1 LASGS
6 SERGPGPAL
15 AGYPEHLD
23 AVRLSAPE
31 FAADPAALYRVLR
44 ERHGPVAPVLLDGD
58 VPAWLVLGYRE
69 VLQVTSQPEVFGRDC
84 RRWNAWHR
92 IPVDWPLM
100 PYLGWT
106 VSVRF
111 TEGAEHSRRAEVL
124 SDALDAVDPARLQA
138 TAERV
143 ADHLIDAFARDGTAD
158 LIGQYA
164 QQVPIRV
171 LTTLFGLPGSAVPG
185 LVRDIAGS
193 LDAGPAAVEANQR
206 LHRWVQQL
214 VTEAQD
220 RPGPATASRLLGHPA
235 GLTADQAVT
244 DILVM
249 TVAGQQPTA
258 DWIGSTLRRM
268 LVDDEF
274 SVALQGGRATVAD
287 ALNAVLWSDPPV
299 RHGTGRWAASD
310 QELGGRQ
317 IRRGDLLIL
326 GLAAANSDPQAH
338 PGAGAESG
346 VNRAHLA
353 FGHGE
358 HGCPSPAPELAAIIA
373 KSAVEVLL
381 DRLPDVRLAVA
392 PGALR
397 WRPSPW
403 LRGLASLPAQF
414 TPVAPAA
421 PLSPAAPVGPAP
433 PGGPVGRPRRPA
445 ANVAAAN
452 VRGPG

>member
-1 LASGS
+1 MDSGS
-6 SERGPGPAL
+6 SEPGPAPAL
-15 AGYPEHLD
+15 AGYPEHRD

-31 FAADPAALYRVLR
+31 FAADPAALYRLLR

-69 VLQVTSQPEVFGRDC
+69 VRQVTRAPELFGRDC

-92 IPVDWPLM
+92 IPADWPLM

-106 VSVRF
+106 ASVRF
-111 TEGAEHSRRAEVL
+111 TEGTEHSRREAVL
-124 SDALDAVDPARLQA
+124 SDALDAIDPARLEA
-138 TAERV
+138 TGERV
-143 ADHLIDAFARDGTAD
+143 ADQLIDAFSRDGTAD
-158 LIGQYA
+158 LVAQYA
-164 QQVPIRV
+164 CQLPIRV
-171 LTTLFGLPGSAVPG
+171 LTTLFGLPSPAVPA
-185 LVRDIAGS
+185 LIRDIAGS
-193 LDAGPAAVEANQR
+193 LDAGPAAGGAHRR
-206 LHRWVQQL
+206 LHLWVQQL
-214 VTEAQD
+214 VTEAGDDQ
-220 RPGPATASRLLGHPA
+220 PGPASASRLLGHPSR
-235 GLTADQAVT
+235 LTADEAAT
-244 DILVM
+244 DLLVM
-249 TVAGQQPTA
+249 VVAGHQPTA

-274 SVALQGGRATVAD
+274 SVALQGGRATVAH

-326 GLAAANSDPQAH
+326 GLAAANSDPLAQ
-338 PGAGAESG
+338 PGAGPESG
-346 VNRAHLA
+346 ENRAHLA

-358 HGCPSPAPELAAIIA
+358 HGCPSPAPELASIIA
-373 KSAVEVLL
+373 KSAIEVLL

-403 LRGLASLPAQF
+403 LRGLAGLPVQF
-414 TPVAPAA
+414 T
-421 PLSPAAPVGPAP
+421 PAAPVA
-433 PGGPVGRPRRPA
+433 RARRSA
-445 ANVAAAN
+445 AS

>member
-69 VLQVTSQPEVFGRDC
+69 VRQVTSQPELFGRDC

-111 TEGAEHSRRAEVL
+111 TEGAEHRRREEVL
-124 SDALDAVDPARLQA
+124 SDALDAVDPARLEA

-258 DWIGSTLRRM
+258 DWIGITLRRM

-381 DRLPDVRLAVA
+381 DRIPDVRLAVA
-392 PGALR
+392 PGSLR

-403 LRGLASLPAQF
+403 LRGLASLPVRF
-414 TPVAPAA
+414 TPVAPVA
-421 PLSPAAPVGPAP
+421 PG
-433 PGGPVGRPRRPA
+433 GRPRRPA
-445 ANVAAAN
+445 ANAPAAN
-452 VRGPG
+452 VRGAG